1 MNLLPK
7 EVQGRRKQSVG
18 RLAEERRERGAGGDT
33 YFPRARLARGNFA
46 TRVFPKIYVCPCHRL
61 TTSLACYGYY
71 RALAFVRDASES
83 YHPITVWPFRHLRDA
98 IRKFLR
104 RMFFPAESATS
115 GISFQRRISLIFT
128 RWSTPLRRKI
138 LKIERVNLRSS
149 SRSSTVKFLHGQD
162 ANRNTWP
169 SSFRRHDS
177 TVSNWSNLPRSVI

>member
-1 MNLLPK
+1 MDRIFFSDFQDNVAGFLPSSLVS
-7 EVQGRRKQSVG
+7 ENTWTCYRRSWGGKG
-18 RLAEERRERGAGGDT
+18 RLAEERRERGTGGDT

-104 RMFFPAESATS
+104 RMFFPAESAAS

-128 RWSTPLRRKI
+128 RWSTPLR
-138 LKIERVNLRSS
+138 
-149 SRSSTVKFLHGQD
+149 G
-162 ANRNTWP
+162 
-169 SSFRRHDS
+169 RRY
-177 TVSNWSNLPRSVI
+177 

>member
-1 MNLLPK
+1 M
-7 EVQGRRKQSVG
+7 EVQERTNNENNGTPARQFEKESRDFVVADVKFRWTEFSFRISRITSQDFFLPLWFRKIREPVTEGVGGGKG
-18 RLAEERRERGAGGDT
+18 RLAEERRERGTGGDT

-104 RMFFPAESATS
+104 RMFFPAESAAS
-115 GISFQRRISLIFT
+115 GISFQRRISLIFA
-128 RWSTPLRRKI
+128 R
-138 LKIERVNLRSS
+138 
-149 SRSSTVKFLHGQD
+149 
-162 ANRNTWP
+162 
-169 SSFRRHDS
+169 
-177 TVSNWSNLPRSVI
+177 